1 MLPVFGTPFSSSVSN
16 SFPRGLI
23 VLNSSDTYYL
33 EPVEGQEILHHVFYR
48 TDDLP
53 IKGGTC
59 GHGHETGHKGLLS
72 GLLKP
77 LHQRVS

>member
-1 MLPVFGTPFSSSVSN
+1 M
-16 SFPRGLI
+16 
-23 VLNSSDTYYL
+23 LNSNDTYYL
-33 EPVEGQEILHHVFYR
+33 EPVEGQEILHHIFYH

-53 IKGGTC
+53 IEGGTC
-59 GHGHETGHKGLLS
+59 GHGHETGRKGLLS